1 MLKLVGGVV
10 VAGLLA
16 TFCVGKTVSSY
27 VRTSVSDVTG
37 AMKSA
42 VPLDFEIRRARTMLG
57 DLGPEIRDNMLAIA
71 REEAAIDQL
80 AEQIAEQES
89 KQGQDRT
96 EIVRLKNDLATG
108 KSTFRYA
115 GKEYT
120 ARQVETDLSR
130 RFARHKT
137 ADETLKNLQ
146 AMHDA
151 RTKSLAAARDKM
163 NGLLAARRQ
172 LEVEIEQL
180 DSRRMMVDAAQTA
193 DRLCIDAGSLSRTR
207 QLVIDLKARLAMSE
221 KLVAGS
227 VEAIDEIPLDA
238 ENDEDLVARITAY
251 FDEPA
256 QVAEAK

>member
-1 MLKLVGGVV
+1 MFKLLGGVF

-16 TFCVGKTVSSY
+16 TFCVGRTVSSY

-71 REEAAIDQL
+71 REEAAIDTL
-80 AEQIAEQES
+80 GEQIAATEA
-89 KQGQDRT
+89 KQSQDRI
-96 EIVRLKNDLATG
+96 EIVRLKNDLTSG
-108 KSTFRYA
+108 KSTFRYV

-120 ARQVETDLSR
+120 ARQVETDLAR

-137 ADETLKNLQ
+137 TDETLANLK
-146 AMHDA
+146 AMHEA
-151 RTKSLAAARDKM
+151 RLKSLAAARDKM
-163 NGLLAARRQ
+163 NGLLTARRQ

-193 DRLCIDAGSLSRTR
+193 DKLCLDAGGLSRTR
-207 QLVIDLKARLAMSE
+207 QLVADLKARLTVSE
-221 KLVAGS
+221 KLVAGT
-227 VEAIDEIPLDA
+227 VDMIDEIPLDA
-238 ENDEDLVARITAY
+238 ESDENLVERITAY
-251 FDEPA
+251 FDEP
-256 QVAEAK
+256 QKVVDSQ